1 MTLFETVES
10 KHIMFRTNIINLQML
25 SIQVRVHKSENV
37 SKRYEISDYTGEF
50 ITDNFI
56 SFWDALEFTCDSDVN
71 PYK

>member
-25 SIQVRVHKSENV
+25 SIQVRVHKCEHV
-37 SKRYEISDYTGEF
+37 SKRYEISADAGEF

-56 SFWDALEFTCDSDVN
+56 SFWDALDFICDTDLN
-71 PYK
+71 P